1 LSPAPRNPSGEGGE
15 PGKRNIGSGRGRAA
29 ASTRLQAIRIA
40 LSHDLVRA
48 GRILDRRGMI
58 VASEGNLS
66 ARLGPDRFLITRRG
80 RRKGE
85 MKTRDLVELSIDGA
99 SDPEALEAA
108 STEHRVHQIAY
119 RVRADVEAVVHAHP
133 VALTAYAVRGVVPDL
148 TRFDEA
154 RAFVGPIALV
164 DYGPSGSAALADAVG
179 RALAGPGRPNLVILS
194 NHGAL
199 ALGRSVDEALSRL
212 EIANHLAAALL
223 AAEGRSIGWGRE

>member
-1 LSPAPRNPSGEGGE
+1 MTPPPKNPKGGAEGGE
-15 PGKRNIGSGRGRAA
+15 PGRRGIGSGRGRAA

-40 LSHDLVRA
+40 LSHDIVRA

-85 MKTRDLVELSIDGA
+85 MKTRDLVELAIDGT
-99 SDPEALEAA
+99 SEAPSLEVA
-108 STEHRVHQIAY
+108 STEHRVHRVVY
-119 RVRADVEAVVHAHP
+119 RLRTDAEAVVHAHP
-133 VALTAYAVRGVVPDL
+133 VSLTAFAVRGMVPDL

-154 RAFVGPIALV
+154 RAFVGPMALV
-164 DYGPSGSAALADAVG
+164 EYLPSGSEALADAVG
-179 RALAGPGRPNLVILS
+179 RALAGAGRPKLVILA

-199 ALGRSVDEALSRL
+199 SIGPSVDDALGRL
-212 EIANHLAAALL
+212 EMAEHLAAALL
-223 AAEGRSIGWGRE
+223 AAERR

>member
-1 LSPAPRNPSGEGGE
+1 MTPPPKKPSGEGGE
-15 PGKRNIGSGRGRAA
+15 SERRSIGSGRGRAA

-99 SDPEALEAA
+99 SDPGALDVA
-108 STEHRVHQIAY
+108 SSEHRIHRIAY
-119 RVRADVEAVVHAHP
+119 RLRPDAEAVLHAHP
-133 VALTAYAVRGVVPDL
+133 VSLTAFAVRGVVPDL

-154 RAFVGPIALV
+154 RVFVGPIALV
-164 DYGPSGSAALADAVG
+164 EYMPSGSDALADAVG
-179 RALAGPGRPNLVILS
+179 RALAGAGRPKLVILA

-199 ALGRSVDEALSRL
+199 AIGPNVEDALGRL
-212 EIANHLAAALL
+212 EMAEHLAAALL
-223 AAEGRSIGWGRE
+223 AAERR

>member
-1 LSPAPRNPSGEGGE
+1 MNPSPKNPPGEGGE
-15 PGKRNIGSGRGRAA
+15 PGRRNIGSGRGRAA

-85 MKTRDLVELSIDGA
+85 MKTRDLVELGIDGA
-99 SDPEALEAA
+99 SEAGALDVA
-108 STEHRVHQIAY
+108 SSEHRVHRIAY
-119 RVRADVEAVVHAHP
+119 RIRPDAEAVVHAHP
-133 VALTAYAVRGVVPDL
+133 VSLTAFAVRGVVPDL

-154 RAFVGPIALV
+154 RVFVGPIALV
-164 DYGPSGSAALADAVG
+164 EYMPSGSDALADAVG
-179 RALAGPGRPNLVILS
+179 RALAGAGKPKLVILA

-199 ALGRSVDEALSRL
+199 AIGPNVEDAVGRL
-212 EIANHLAAALL
+212 EMAEHLAAALL
-223 AAEGRSIGWGRE
+223 AAERR

>member
-1 LSPAPRNPSGEGGE
+1 MSPAPRKPSGEGGE

-66 ARLGPDRFLITRRG
+66 ARLGPDRYLITRRG

-85 MKTRDLVELSIDGA
+85 MKTRDLIELSIDGT
-99 SDPEALEAA
+99 SNPEALETA

-119 RVRADVEAVVHAHP
+119 RVRPDAEAVVHAHP
-133 VALTAYAVRGVVPDL
+133 VALTAFSVRGVAPDL
-148 TRFDEA
+148 SRFDEA
-154 RAFVGPIALV
+154 RAFVGPVALV
-164 DYGPSGSAALADAVG
+164 GYSPSGSAALADAVG
-179 RALAGPGRPNLVILS
+179 HALGDPGRPNLVILA

-199 ALGRSVDEALSRL
+199 ALGRSVDEALARL
-212 EIANHLAAALL
+212 EIADHLAAALL
-223 AAEGRSIGWGRE
+223 AAEGRPI

>member
-1 LSPAPRNPSGEGGE
+1 VSAAPKKPAGEGDQ
-15 PGKRNIGSGRGRAA
+15 PAKRNISTGRGRSA

-40 LSHDLVRA
+40 LAHDLVRA

-85 MKTRDLVELSIDGA
+85 MKTRDLIELAIDGE
-99 SDPEALEAA
+99 SESGALAVA

-119 RVRADVEAVVHAHP
+119 RLRPDAEAVVHAHP
-133 VALTAYAVRGVVPDL
+133 ISLTAFAVRGVIPDL
-148 TRFDEA
+148 RRFDEA
-154 RAFVGPIALV
+154 RDLVGGTALAA
-164 DYGPSGSAALADAVG
+164 YELSGSDALADSVG
-179 RALAGPGRPNLVILS
+179 KALMASGRPNLVILA

-199 ALGRSVDEALSRL
+199 SVGKSVDEALGRL
-212 EIANHLAAALL
+212 EVAEHLAAALL
-223 AAEGRSIGWGRE
+223 AAEGQRH